1 MRTTTAAAAAAAA
14 AGQMHRCLSRSQDA
28 ALYGPS
34 PQIEKSIRQSPAAAS
49 KFRLASRTNR
59 STNGRTATS
68 SSSISSSSSF
78 SFSSFYS
85 SLDRT
90 DMWGRADQ
98 WAWPVE
104 WVADQSHGPH
114 LENAFNWT
122 AARMVVLVARGSRGA
137 PLNAAVQPRC
147 CCCCWP

>member
-1 MRTTTAAAAAAAA
+1 MAFDHKQQAV
-14 AGQMHRCLSRSQDA
+14 
-28 ALYGPS
+28 
-34 PQIEKSIRQSPAAAS
+34 EKNKKEEEQVIPTFAYCFLHSLFF
-49 KFRLASRTNR
+49 FR
-59 STNGRTATS
+59 
-68 SSSISSSSSF
+68 
-78 SFSSFYS
+78 
-85 SLDRT
+85 
-90 DMWGRADQ
+90 GRADQ

-122 AARMVVLVARGSRGA
+122 AARMVVLVARESRGA